1 MKTSVEG
8 TRPATNS
15 DTSDTSK
22 KRGGSK
28 PDLHLIDGK
37 RMTVNEIAE
46 MLGVTRQWLIQRRSQ
61 MGGVSYQLIVNM
73 CREGRIL
80 TKHDRWPRHC
90 VHGRWITIQQAAK
103 ELNCKPHSIDN
114 WRSANRDREGN
125 KPTLEEAYDHFKE
138 APKCGKGKEPEKHW
152 VNGKRLTVRQVAEKY
167 GTTISALRQV
177 MSRHQCSLDTAVNR
191 LEGRRKRKAEQAIL
205 GILKGGK

>member
-8 TRPATNS
+8 TRPVTS
-15 DTSDTSK
+15 SDTSK

-28 PDLHLIDGK
+28 PALHLIDGK

-114 WRSANRDREGN
+114 WRSANRDKDGN
-125 KPTLEEAYDHFKE
+125 KPTLEAAYDHFKG
-138 APKCGKGKEPEKHW
+138 APKRGRGKEPEKHQ
-152 VNGKRLTVRQVAEKY
+152 VNGKKMTVKEAAEKH
-167 GTTISALRQV
+167 GTTVNALRQV
-177 MSRHQCSLDTAVNR
+177 MSRHRCSLDAAVKR
-191 LEGRRKRKAEQAIL
+191 LEDRRIRKAQRDIME
-205 GILKGGK
+205 ILKGGK